1 MAKYSSL
8 KAGARTKRFGIE
20 FAIVSYVLIK
30 ILSGRA
36 KDVSWLMA
44 ALAVIFVVKEALS

>member
-1 MAKYSSL
+1 MRQPSAL
-8 KAGARTKRFGIE
+8 PPIFIGIE

-30 ILSGRA
+30 LLSGKA

-44 ALAVIFVVKEALS
+44 ALAVFFVVKEALS